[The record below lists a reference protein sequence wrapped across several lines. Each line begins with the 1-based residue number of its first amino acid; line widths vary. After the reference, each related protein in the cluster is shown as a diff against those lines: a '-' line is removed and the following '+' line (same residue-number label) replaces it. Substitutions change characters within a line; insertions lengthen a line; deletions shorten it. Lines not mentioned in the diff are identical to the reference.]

1 MSKKGFIKLYRQI
14 EENEFYFCEP
24 FSKMMAWVD
33 LILLA
38 NHKDNTIFVRGNE
51 VNIKRGQVAWS
62 KDNLATR
69 WKWSKHKVYSFI
81 DILERRGMILYKKGH
96 QNNKVLGLITVNN
109 YDRYQSKEPQ
119 TAQQTAQQKDDR
131 LHTKKNVKNEKNEK
145 KEISKPKVLQNI
157 NPLIELFK
165 TVNLTYENIF
175 KNKTERGV
183 LERFVKKYGYEKTEN
198 LIKWAIDNPD
208 QYYCITKPTELERNI
223 NKLIIK
229 NKGKTNNYIKI

>member
-1 MSKKGFIKLYRQI
+1 MSEKFIKLNRENKYI
-14 EENEFYFCEP
+14 EGLI
-24 FSKMMAWVD
+24 FSNKNAF
-33 LILLA
+33 ILL
-38 NHKDNTIFVRGNE
+38 TIIALRARRTNE
-51 VNIKRGQVAWS
+51 EHF
-62 KDNLATR
+62 DNLKIGECLLGDYKNYGMSRQEYRTSKLFLEKYQIVTFKTTNKGTIGKLISDIVYDINPTDKVTNKTTNKQPTSNQQATT
-69 WKWSKHKVYSFI
+69 
-81 DILERRGMILYKKGH
+81 
-96 QNNKVLGLITVNN
+96 NKN
-109 YDRYQSKEPQ
+109 D
-119 TAQQTAQQKDDR
+119 
-131 LHTKKNVKNEKNEK
+131 KNDKNDK

>member
-1 MSKKGFIKLYRQI
+1 M
-14 EENEFYFCEP
+14 
-24 FSKMMAWVD
+24 
-33 LILLA
+33 
-38 NHKDNTIFVRGNE
+38 
-51 VNIKRGQVAWS
+51 
-62 KDNLATR
+62 
-69 WKWSKHKVYSFI
+69 
-81 DILERRGMILYKKGH
+81 
-96 QNNKVLGLITVNN
+96 
-109 YDRYQSKEPQ
+109 
-119 TAQQTAQQKDDR
+119 QQTILPPHKPPDEVQESPQKYQITQT
-131 LHTKKNVKNEKNEK
+131 LQPKLKHQLNLNLNLNSNLK
-145 KEISKPKVLQNI
+145 ISKPKVLQNI